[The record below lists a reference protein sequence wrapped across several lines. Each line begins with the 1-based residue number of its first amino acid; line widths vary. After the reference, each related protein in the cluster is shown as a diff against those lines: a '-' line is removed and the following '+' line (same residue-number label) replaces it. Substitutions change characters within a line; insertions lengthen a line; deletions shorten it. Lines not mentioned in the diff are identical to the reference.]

1 MLNNLIGFYDASIEL
16 IEYKIRRTII
26 KNNLTCILNELSCMK
41 FKDQSK
47 QNVRLELNDLNERM
61 HNEFNELKNCTS
73 QA

>member
-41 FKDQSK
+41 FKDPSNQSE
-47 QNVRLELNDLNERM
+47 QNVR
-61 HNEFNELKNCTS
+61 
-73 QA
+73 